1 MNFYEDYLA
10 FKEDKYELIKFLVN
24 NNSNTI
30 VRFKHVLAVIDF
42 IYERH
47 CSDVKIDADEENIFQ
62 TGYNYIFE
70 RFNLIELMLTK
81 IFDNN
86 LEEMEL
92 YSKTINIILYIND
105 FKDEVLNLDE
115 DNKTEID
122 NLNEFEESI
131 LLLLENKEHATDVEF
146 GLLNELSM
154 KVFDDLGEEYYGLNE
169 IFYDIAL
176 EYGIIDEDDVEEMEI
191 GL

>member
-47 CSDVKIDADEENIFQ
+47 CSEVKIDADEENIFQ
-62 TGYNYIFE
+62 IGYNYIFE
-70 RFNLIELMLTK
+70 RFNLIELMLSK
-81 IFDNN
+81 IFNNN

-154 KVFDDLGEEYYGLNE
+154 KVFDDLGEEYYGINE